1 MPRKGENIYKRQDGR
16 YEGRYIKEYGLDGK
30 AKYRYIYGKT
40 YSDVKERLIRLKAE
54 PKNAGKTVSS
64 NLKISEWFDIWYD
77 SQTHIKQST
86 KSIYQSYANKH
97 LKPKMGTV
105 RLKKLS
111 RDLIQQFIDE
121 LSIELSPKTVRA
133 VYSMLKLCLTAAYEK
148 HLIGNVVD
156 KICLPKTVSKD
167 VKVLTKQEQ
176 KRLEQVIEAENK
188 ENDIGILICLYT
200 GIRIGELCALK
211 WENINLDRKIM
222 TIDKTMYSVQSNDGK
237 CKTKIILSSPKSV
250 NSERDIPI
258 AELLSEKLSK
268 ILDPF
273 LVVLNALP
281 KTALAP
287 IIIVWAGA
295 GIQGIVVTAVTISV
309 VVTILSAYNYFIN
322 VDEEKIKMLKSFG
335 ATKSQLLFKLIIP
348 SNIGNLINLTKINIG
363 MAWVGVIVG
372 EFLVSRN
379 GLGYLI
385 VYGSQVFKLDLV
397 MMGVFVLS
405 FCAWIMYE
413 ILNIVEKLYNSRK

>member
-1 MPRKGENIYKRQDGR
+1 MKSNNNYS
-16 YEGRYIKEYGLDGK
+16 EG
-30 AKYRYIYGKT
+30 
-40 YSDVKERLIRLKAE
+40 
-54 PKNAGKTVSS
+54 
-64 NLKISEWFDIWYD
+64 
-77 SQTHIKQST
+77 
-86 KSIYQSYANKH
+86 YANY
-97 LKPKMGTV
+97 LKNI
-105 RLKKLS
+105 KK
-111 RDLIQQFIDE
+111 
-121 LSIELSPKTVRA
+121 
-133 VYSMLKLCLTAAYEK
+133 EK
-148 HLIGNVVD
+148 
-156 KICLPKTVSKD
+156 
-167 VKVLTKQEQ
+167 VKVLLIQIA
-176 KRLEQVIEAENK
+176 LL
-188 ENDIGILICLYT
+188 IGILVLWEILANA
-200 GIRIGELCALK
+200 GIIQTFLFSKPSDIYKLFIKYISNGELARHVGISVYETVLGLVIGTVLGILVAIAL
-211 WENINLDRKIM
+211 WW
-222 TIDKTMYSVQSNDGK
+222 
-237 CKTKIILSSPKSV
+237 
-250 NSERDIPI
+250 
-258 AELLSEKLSK
+258 SEKLSK

-322 VDEEKIKMLKSFG
+322 VDEEKIKML
-335 ATKSQLLFKLIIP
+335 KLIIP

>member
-1 MPRKGENIYKRQDGR
+1 MKSNNNYS
-16 YEGRYIKEYGLDGK
+16 EG
-30 AKYRYIYGKT
+30 
-40 YSDVKERLIRLKAE
+40 
-54 PKNAGKTVSS
+54 
-64 NLKISEWFDIWYD
+64 
-77 SQTHIKQST
+77 
-86 KSIYQSYANKH
+86 YANY
-97 LKPKMGTV
+97 LKNI
-105 RLKKLS
+105 KK
-111 RDLIQQFIDE
+111 
-121 LSIELSPKTVRA
+121 
-133 VYSMLKLCLTAAYEK
+133 EK
-148 HLIGNVVD
+148 
-156 KICLPKTVSKD
+156 
-167 VKVLTKQEQ
+167 VKVLLIQIA
-176 KRLEQVIEAENK
+176 LLV
-188 ENDIGILICLYT
+188 GILVLWEILANA
-200 GIRIGELCALK
+200 GIIQTFLFSKPSDIYKLFIKYISNGELARHVGIIGTVLGILVAIAL
-211 WENINLDRKIM
+211 WW
-222 TIDKTMYSVQSNDGK
+222 
-237 CKTKIILSSPKSV
+237 
-250 NSERDIPI
+250 
-258 AELLSEKLSK
+258 SEKLSK